1 MQPLPSQLVRF
12 KGVDTK
18 VDAKP
23 PVKRKLVTPPAP
35 KECKK
40 TKKETKS
47 TENLNSTK
55 SELRD
60 IFRPSKTT
68 NEAPKAEVK
77 SGKALKNA
85 KSSKP
90 GSQNYKKVVPK
101 TTNKSEIVLIISDR
115 KTIIFF

>member
-1 MQPLPSQLVRF
+1 VQPLPYQLVRF

-35 KECKK
+35 KESKK

-68 NEAPKAEVK
+68 NEAPKAE
-77 SGKALKNA
+77 A

-101 TTNKSEIVLIISDR
+101 TTNKSEIILIISDR